1 MMTDNTMTA
10 VWKINGVCRILEAL
24 QTSEDCAG
32 HSESDLYF
40 VLANELEEAL
50 ELLRDCEE

>member
-32 HSESDLYF
+32 RSESDLYF

-50 ELLRDCEE
+50 ALLETCEE

>member
-50 ELLRDCEE
+50 ELLQDCEE